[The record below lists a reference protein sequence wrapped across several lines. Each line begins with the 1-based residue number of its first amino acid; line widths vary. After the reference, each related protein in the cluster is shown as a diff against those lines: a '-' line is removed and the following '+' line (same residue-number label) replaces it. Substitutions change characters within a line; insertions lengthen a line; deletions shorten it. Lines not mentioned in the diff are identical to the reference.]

1 MSLADYMN
9 DIDGGYAERERMA
22 AFGQKDEEELE
33 LEDEYDQYLSEQ
45 SEAASSNPNTN
56 EEE

>member
-1 MSLADYMN
+1 MSLADWMN

-22 AFGQKDEEELE
+22 AFGVHELYCE
-33 LEDEYDQYLSEQ
+33 CPACEQERLCDDYDQYLS
-45 SEAASSNPNTN
+45 NPNIQ

>member
-1 MSLADYMN
+1 MSLADWMN
-9 DIDGGYAERERMA
+9 DIDGGYSERERMA

-33 LEDEYDQYLSEQ
+33 LDDEYDQYLSDPQ
-45 SEAASSNPNTN
+45 TQ